1 VFALLAMG
9 RLAAWFGHPEQ
20 YEPPRSSGAHPSAG
34 LGDLLGPSRRVS
46 IISPKSFEDAQD
58 LADHFKR
65 QQLVFV
71 DLRNTDGALAK
82 RIVDFCSGLTYA
94 LGGQVR
100 PIVNRLFLLTPRGV
114 EVSDGE
120 GKQYAERAFFNRC

>member
-1 VFALLAMG
+1 MFALIAMG
-9 RLAAWFGHPEQ
+9 RLAAWFGPPEQ
-20 YEPPRSSGAHPSAG
+20 YEPPPSSGARPGAG
-34 LGDLLGPSRRVS
+34 LGDLLGPSHRVS
-46 IISPKSFEDAQD
+46 IISPKSFEDVQD

-71 DLRNTDGALAK
+71 DLRNADGALAK
-82 RIVDFCSGLTYA
+82 RMVDFCSGLTYA

>member
-1 VFALLAMG
+1 MFALIAMG

-20 YEPPRSSGAHPSAG
+20 YEPSPSSGARLDADFGDFLAPSH
-34 LGDLLGPSRRVS
+34 RVS
-46 IISPKSFEDAQD
+46 IMSPKSFEDTQY

-71 DLRNTDGALAK
+71 DLRDVDETLAK
-82 RIVDFCSGLTYA
+82 RMVDFCAGLTYA

-100 PIVNRLFLLTPRGV
+100 PIVDGLFLLSPCGV

-120 GKQYAERAFFNRC
+120 GRQLAERAFFNQF

>member
-1 VFALLAMG
+1 VFALIAMG

-20 YEPPRSSGAHPSAG
+20 YEPSPSSGARLDADF
-34 LGDLLGPSRRVS
+34 GDLLAPSHRVS
-46 IISPKSFEDAQD
+46 IMSPKSFEDAQY

-71 DLRNTDGALAK
+71 NLRDVDETLAK
-82 RIVDFCSGLTYA
+82 RMVDFCAGLTYA

-100 PIVNRLFLLTPRGV
+100 PIVDGLFLLSPSGV

-120 GKQYAERAFFNRC
+120 GRQLAERAFFNQF